1 MGCAMPLILEP
12 VAAKPMPLRRYIVIQ
27 ADGSD
32 GQEFE
37 VDLPLDAT
45 DFKTHPVT
53 GEPCR
58 RVLDAPTLTIRYGE
72 GAMKQSFS
80 DQRLSQAGF
89 QKLEKDGEGGWT
101 KVNK

>member
-72 GAMKQSFS
+72 GGHEAVLFGPTFIAG
-80 DQRLSQAGF
+80 RLS
-89 QKLEKDGEGGWT
+89 EIGEGWRRRLDQG
-101 KVNK
+101 K